1 MFKDLFFDFDGT
13 LADSSE
19 GIYESFKNSCFKL
32 NLEPVSIKKFKK
44 FIGPPIS
51 QILRKIYPDLS
62 KNQISDFKDFF
73 RNDYDNKNYKL
84 VNWYPGV
91 QKGLK
96 IFASSGKFN
105 SINVITNK
113 PTKPTIALLNNAKL
127 DLYFNNIYGIDYKLY
142 RQISTKSFTNKG
154 EAIKFALQIQKIKT
168 NNAVYI
174 GDTNSDLLAS
184 KENNIKFFA
193 VNYGFYLWKDSE
205 ISKAD
210 YVISNFN
217 ELHKLFFEEKN
228 NN

>member
-32 NLEPVSIKKFKK
+32 NLEPVSINKFKK

-51 QILRKIYPDLS
+51 DILRKIYPNLS
-62 KNQISDFKDFF
+62 ANQISDFKDFF
-73 RNDYDNKNYKL
+73 RNDYDNKNFKL

-96 IFASSGKFN
+96 ILAESGKFN

-113 PTKPTIALLNNAKL
+113 PTKPTITLLKNAKL
-127 DLYFNNIYGIDYKLY
+127 DSYFNNIYGIDYKLF
-142 RQISTKSFTNKG
+142 RQISTKSFINKG
-154 EAIKFALQIQKIKT
+154 EAINFAIQTQKVKT
-168 NNAVYI
+168 NNALYI

-184 KENNIKFFA
+184 KENNIKFVA
-193 VNYGFYLWKDSE
+193 VNYGFYLWKDIE

-210 YVISNFN
+210 YTISNFDG
-217 ELHKLFFEEKN
+217 LYKLFVE
-228 NN
+228 

>member
-1 MFKDLFFDFDGT
+1 MFKNLFFDFDGT

-32 NLEPVSIKKFKK
+32 NLEPISINKFKE

-51 QILRKIYPDLS
+51 QILRKIYPNLS

-73 RNDYDNKNYKL
+73 RNDYDNKNFKL

-96 IFASSGKFN
+96 FFAKSGKFN

-113 PTKPTIALLNNAKL
+113 PTKPTIALLKNAKL
-127 DLYFNNIYGIDYKLY
+127 DLYFNNIYGIDYKLF
-142 RQISTKSFTNKG
+142 RKISTKSFINKA
-154 EAIKFALQIQKIKT
+154 EAIKFALQSQKIKT
-168 NNAVYI
+168 NYALYI

-184 KENNIKFFA
+184 KKNNIKFVA
-193 VNYGFYLWKDSE
+193 VNYGFYLWKESE

-210 YVISNFN
+210 YMISNFN
-217 ELHKLFFEEKN
+217 GLYKLFFE
-228 NN
+228 